1 MNKKEKNALISFL
14 SIYIISSTIFMAI
27 IAVMYFEREK
37 SMLEAHC
44 SMRTSQAAW
53 RVKSEI
59 LEMHMDK
66 KPYVFKERK
75 DDLHYA
81 VLNKDGSIFF
91 STLLYPLDVDLR
103 KQAHHQENRSLHV
116 LKLADNTLPFG
127 YIVIEDT
134 SGVNDILHLKYF
146 VLFLFVMGFVIMSV
160 IGYILSRIL
169 LKPVKEKAEQL
180 NRFVKDS
187 SHELNTPITAMMMI
201 IPRLK
206 KLYFVDEKTINQLTA
221 SAKNVKHTYDKLLF
235 NINSDVL
242 KKYDEVFDLKLLI
255 EENILFFDEIAK
267 SKSITLHAN
276 LSSCEVFMDRQSANM
291 IVNNLLSNAIKYTR
305 KRKNIFI
312 ELQGCTLSVK
322 DEGIGIEPSKKE
334 TIFKRYNRATNEEGG
349 FGLGLDI
356 VASVCRE
363 YGIKIDLETQ
373 LNQGSE
379 FKLDFSEAKNV
390 LYKQSEE

>member
-1 MNKKEKNALISFL
+1 
-14 SIYIISSTIFMAI
+14 MAI

-66 KPYVFKERK
+66 KPYVFKERS
-75 DDLHYA
+75 DDLKYA

-91 STLLYPLDVDLR
+91 STLLYPLDVDLE
-103 KQAHHQENRSLHV
+103 KQAHHEENRSLHV
-116 LKLADNTLPFG
+116 LKLADKTLPFG

-206 KLYFVDEKTINQLTA
+206 KLYGIDEKTINQLTA
-221 SAKNVKHTYDKLLF
+221 SAKNIKHTYDKLLF
-235 NINSDVL
+235 NINSDVV
-242 KKYDEVFDLKLLI
+242 KRYDEVFDLKGVI
-255 EENILFFDEIAK
+255 EENILFFDEIAT
-267 SKSITLHAN
+267 SKSISLHAK
-276 LSSCEVFMDRQSANM
+276 LSSCEIFMDRQSANM
-291 IVNNLLSNAIKYTR
+291 IINNLLSNAIKYTR

-312 ELQGCTLSVK
+312 ELDECTLRVK
-322 DEGIGIEPSKKE
+322 DEGIGIDPNKKE

-379 FKLDFSEAKNV
+379 FKLDFSEAKNA